1 MALFKTLIFSLLS
14 VSCAVAAAADARERS
29 FISKGMHEA
38 EVLTRIG
45 RPDHEAIVRS
55 ARGQEEEKTWSYYP
69 DSRDPQTLTI
79 ITLHAGVVSNIERKI
94 SR

>member
-1 MALFKTLIFSLLS
+1 MAFFKTFIFSLLS

-79 ITLHAGVVSNIERKI
+79 ITLHAGVVSNVERKI